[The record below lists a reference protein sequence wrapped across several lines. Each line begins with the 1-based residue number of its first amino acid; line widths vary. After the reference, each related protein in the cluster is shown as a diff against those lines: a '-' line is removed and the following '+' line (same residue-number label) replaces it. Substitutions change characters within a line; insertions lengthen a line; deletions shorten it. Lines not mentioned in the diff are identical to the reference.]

1 MLEMLSE
8 VLIIKTFSYPDH
20 DGLVLENL
28 LIKQMGQIVIKDFTR
43 IITIWT
49 NTIKVHTVFYDF
61 LYQM

>member
-1 MLEMLSE
+1 MLEILSE

-49 NTIKVHTVFYDF
+49 YNQSPHCF
-61 LYQM
+61 L